1 MCFRTVLLVFGLS
14 CANLAAMAQSAQ
26 AKLDSG
32 RIQGSV
38 IDGVIAYKGIPF
50 AAPPVGA
57 LRWRAPQPVTPWT
70 GVKQTTAYAPD
81 CMQVPFPSDAAPLG
95 TTPAEDCLYANVW
108 LPADKDTAKLPIIV
122 WIYGGGLVN
131 GGASPAVYSGEH
143 FARKGVM
150 FVSFNYRLGRFG
162 FFAHPALTAENAD
175 GMLGNYGF
183 MDEIAALK
191 WVQRNAASFGGD
203 AENVTV
209 MGESAGGRS
218 IHMLLGSS
226 LANGLYERA
235 IIDSG
240 GGRNPGLVSVSG
252 AMPIGQRSGE
262 ETGLL
267 FAKSVGV
274 EGTGKDA
281 LAKLRALPAES
292 VRGNLSMVTT
302 RSNYFSLNMID
313 GKISVA
319 SQNEQYLAGA
329 TQRVPMIIGTNSADI
344 GGATADNVDALFA
357 QFGPFAEEAKAA
369 YLGNSNKDL
378 DQLRGEV
385 GRDRQ
390 MLEPARYVAT
400 MTALRGIPTYLF
412 RFSYVPTSMRE
423 QWKAGVPHATELPFV
438 FETVGVKYGA
448 STTATDEKTADQIL
462 TYYANFAKT
471 GNPNGPGLPEWPKY
485 DPAKDV
491 LMNFTMNDG
500 PVAMQDP
507 YHDRLDVTQKY
518 NTQIP
523 LPPVIAPVVPP
534 AASWH

>member
-1 MCFRTVLLVFGLS
+1 
-14 CANLAAMAQSAQ
+14 
-26 AKLDSG
+26 
-32 RIQGSV
+32 
-38 IDGVIAYKGIPF
+38 
-50 AAPPVGA
+50 
-57 LRWRAPQPVTPWT
+57 
-70 GVKQTTAYAPD
+70 
-81 CMQVPFPSDAAPLG
+81 
-95 TTPAEDCLYANVW
+95 
-108 LPADKDTAKLPIIV
+108 
-122 WIYGGGLVN
+122 
-131 GGASPAVYSGEH
+131 
-143 FARKGVM
+143 
-150 FVSFNYRLGRFG
+150 
-162 FFAHPALTAENAD
+162 
-175 GMLGNYGF
+175 
-183 MDEIAALK
+183 
-191 WVQRNAASFGGD
+191 
-203 AENVTV
+203 
-209 MGESAGGRS
+209 
-218 IHMLLGSS
+218 
-226 LANGLYERA
+226 
-235 IIDSG
+235 
-240 GGRNPGLVSVSG
+240 
-252 AMPIGQRSGE
+252 
-262 ETGLL
+262 
-267 FAKSVGV
+267 
-274 EGTGKDA
+274 
-281 LAKLRALPAES
+281 
-292 VRGNLSMVTT
+292 
-302 RSNYFSLNMID
+302 
-313 GKISVA
+313 
-319 SQNEQYLAGA
+319 
-329 TQRVPMIIGTNSADI
+329 MIIGTNSADI